1 MTLYV
6 GLMPIDHGT
15 LLDGRYR
22 ILSLLGRGGMGA
34 VHLAENVRVKKQVA
48 VKVLHRSVAASPEI
62 LQRFE
67 NEAQAAAKV
76 GSEHVCQ
83 VFDFG
88 ITDDGDHYMVME
100 LLEGE
105 TLKQRI
111 RREGKLTPE
120 QSVAIFEQMLE
131 GLAAAHAAGIVHRD
145 LKPDN
150 IFLQREVAG
159 HRDWVKIL
167 DFGISKFN
175 ALTGDEGS
183 LTQSGVV
190 MGTPFF
196 MSPEQA
202 KSAHL
207 ADARSDLYSV
217 AAMLFQ
223 VLTGDV
229 PFRAGTLT
237 EMLFKVAYD
246 PTPNPRERNPLL
258 SEAVCAVLVRGMS
271 REPAGRFQSAKEMR
285 EALSRAVREGVAP
298 AASAEAAA
306 GSGQVPPPPGS
317 VGEVT
322 TPAVPRRVA
331 KTEPLPP
338 VQQSD
343 RDVPPAGSAEA
354 ASPPADTDSSGPVR
368 HESAPGLTQRTWN
381 GSPPDTVPPA
391 KSKRGLAVGVAF
403 ALGVTAVVAFS
414 VGAGSGASLEA
425 TKAPAGAAGS
435 PTLVAMSNAS
445 VVPSATASA
454 EPAGGGVASSSI
466 GGAAS
471 ATPSPTAPDTSATP
485 ARARPRAPV
494 APVAATAPKAT
505 PKPAA
510 TGSRVVTDL
519 GY

>member
-1 MTLYV
+1 
-6 GLMPIDHGT
+6 MPIDHGT

-88 ITDDGDHYMVME
+88 ITDEGDHYMVME

-120 QSVAIFEQMLE
+120 QSVTIFEQMLE

-271 REPAGRFQSAKEMR
+271 REPGGRFQSAKEMR

-298 AASAEAAA
+298 ASTQPADGAKAAA
-306 GSGQVPPPPGS
+306 GAGQVTPPPPPS
-317 VGEVT
+317 AGEVT
-322 TPAVPRRVA
+322 TPAVPRRVP

-338 VQQSD
+338 ALQPDS
-343 RDVPPAGSAEA
+343 RDAQAGSVA
-354 ASPPADTDSSGPVR
+354 AVGPPDTDSSGPVR

-381 GSPPDTVPPA
+381 GSPLDTTPPA
-391 KSKRGLAVGVAF
+391 KSKKGLAVGVAL
-403 ALGVTAVVAFS
+403 ALGVTAMVAFS
-414 VGAGSGASLEA
+414 VGAGSGASPDA
-425 TKAPAGAAGS
+425 AKAPAGAGGS
-435 PTLVAMSNAS
+435 PTLM
-445 VVPSATASA
+445 VVSAAPGAALVTPSAEPVGAGAPTSAGSLAASATASA
-454 EPAGGGVASSSI
+454 A
-466 GGAAS
+466 
-471 ATPSPTAPDTSATP
+471 APDTSATP
-485 ARARPRAPV
+485 SRVRPKAPV
-494 APVAATAPKAT
+494 APAAAAPKAA